1 MDGGDTRMEQA
12 LLGGAGA
19 EVPPEGRGEFPQ
31 NSLRIPSEFSP
42 SLEMGRSGVA
52 TTLSE
57 VLEDSAWD
65 GRVGR

>member
-1 MDGGDTRMEQA
+1 MGQE
-12 LLGGAGA
+12 LKFHLK
-19 EVPPEGRGEFPQ
+19 VGE

-57 VLEDSAWD
+57 VLEDSAWE